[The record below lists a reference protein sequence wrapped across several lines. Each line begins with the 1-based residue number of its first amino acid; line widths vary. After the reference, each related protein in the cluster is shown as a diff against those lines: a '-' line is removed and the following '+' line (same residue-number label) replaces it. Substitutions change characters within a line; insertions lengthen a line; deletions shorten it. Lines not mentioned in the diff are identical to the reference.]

1 MAIINDELYAEV
13 QRGVAPFLI
22 GNVMDRAKAIIEF
35 CELRSEEEVKGLV
48 GYLNWIGDTHG
59 PALPKVKETLQ
70 HDIDG
75 RDDPGMSPRT
85 CSYAQFYRPK
95 AERSEPNVSL
105 KCDNCAWRGPYDNAR
120 PAHNIAERIDL
131 GGPYTDVEC
140 PDCGALA
147 YPV

>member
-13 QRGVAPFLI
+13 QRRVAPFLT

-35 CELRSEEEVKGLV
+35 CEFRSEEEVKGLV

-59 PALPKVKETLQ
+59 PALPRVKETLQ

-85 CSYAQFYRPK
+85 YSYAQFYKPG
-95 AERSEPNVSL
+95 AERADGPVIVR
-105 KCDNCAWRGPYDNAR
+105 CGNCQWQGAYKDAK
-120 PAHNIAERIDL
+120 PADRIAERIDL

-147 YPV
+147 YP